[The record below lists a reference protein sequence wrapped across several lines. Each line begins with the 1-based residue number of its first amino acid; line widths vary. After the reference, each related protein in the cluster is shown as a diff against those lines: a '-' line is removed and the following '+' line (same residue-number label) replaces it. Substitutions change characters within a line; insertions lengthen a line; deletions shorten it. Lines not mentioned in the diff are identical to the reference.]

1 MRLMRAMRGFG
12 GFIAQKPVQGHTGA
26 RSTVF
31 SNEVFYGRELPTEH
45 LLVCDPQSLDAPGL
59 LKPLI
64 SPFVFLAIVAWTIDL
79 DDEVKCRQVEIR
91 DPVAGRVEPLLK
103 TIGKAERS
111 EVRAEQVLRGRCPLF
126 SLSDENGVL
135 LRGRKLGKRN
145 TSHARHT
152 WILTRATPIVEEK
165 RTAFLIA
172 RISRAVRVL
181 MRRVLQSCRDRF
193 SVCVTKRGC

>member
-1 MRLMRAMRGFG
+1 MMRLMRAMRGFG

-111 EVRAEQVLRGRCPLF
+111 EVGAEQVFGRCCPL
-126 SLSDENGVL
+126 LALGDKNGML
-135 LRGRKLGKRN
+135 LCARKLGKRN
-145 TSHARHT
+145 TVHARHT
-152 WILTRATPIVEEK
+152 RILTRNSADCQKK
-165 RTAFLIA
+165 RTIVSTAKI
-172 RISRAVRVL
+172 
-181 MRRVLQSCRDRF
+181 RRVAAAFDR
-193 SVCVTKRGC
+193 TI